1 MKGGLGK
8 WFGENWVDIKTGE
21 KCGRSGSEKAER
33 AYPACRPARAASRMT
48 SIWHQ
53 YKCGYVF
60 FYLMAWRWHSLCI
73 SFRCYCS

>member
-1 MKGGLGK
+1 MKGGLGT

-48 SIWHQ
+48 SSQ
-53 YKCGYVF
+53 KVM
-60 FYLMAWRWHSLCI
+60 MAAKKTSQERKNWPVSPSGKKKERP
-73 SFRCYCS
+73 